1 MTKLLCSCL
10 FSIILLAISV
20 LHSGIVNS
28 KSSDTDTTL
37 YTISDSVDYAENV
50 HMYIC
55 IQALMLLKDKFPQ
68 YNFTEFD
75 RHTGTMN
82 DFGDRQW
89 QTGLI
94 TTGAY
99 REDKEDVVFD
109 IRGPFGFFASN
120 SHFWNSDNRTGG
132 DHTFTNLNILGI
144 NYNYPNAYTKIK
156 RYEDGNWQ
164 EWNGSGYG
172 GKRYIEY
179 NAGNGKFYRYSYH
192 TRGLAEFYKTN
203 RIWLE
208 SIINTLGETE
218 PVRNEIRVA
227 DIVKDRIAWEVLG
240 RIAHLNQDLSVSAH
254 TKNDV
259 HVRIWDGGDCYHN
272 YIDDGAY
279 LNYNWQT
286 AKQSGGFF
294 NPYENNDDPLRYI
307 LYTSA
312 QLADHFPSGPD
323 CTEIPQQHS
332 GNNSLPGGSNQMI
345 ENYYSRLGPSP
356 QNITDVSAE
365 ADYCFNHAI
374 RSTSAL
380 FYWFGVETGIFNSDS
395 FACPVI
401 NSFSKNLPDNNIYR
415 EETLALTCNASGSDL
430 SYEWFF
436 SVCDSNAACT
446 EPIPGLTFTA
456 DGNRLFIR
464 NINFK
469 NRYTCSYYDSLCY
482 QSEENNLS
490 EGPLN
495 FLIGVKVKN
504 RLGQQKKFFNFN
516 THSYFS
522 PLETLRPP
530 EPPVSG
536 CPWLLVSDG
545 YQMKYRNSLLKNS
558 QHTKNYGMD
567 ITDNYVIEEEPYINL
582 KEKSVILGIK
592 EISDDEN
599 LTDQIRIRSIDYP
612 KDSKIGVTENGDV
625 ILYYPDEIISPSLA
639 LLSGRNVSKE
649 TVYDSLYGIKV
660 RGKESDKLYLE
671 FPDISGRRYLSGNV
685 PDSIAVILD
694 PNSPGDNSGNP
705 VIKNVTGVITAKDTD
720 GNENAAPAD
729 FGMRQL
735 RSDLFIPL
743 FGSKK
748 VKSAEIYWN
757 RDFEYSYI
765 GALPVYYGGFTER
778 NLDLT
783 SAFDYKTGDVK
794 ELLLRGDKNY
804 YSADSSTFLILNFK
818 PSGDNPPAGFNRS
831 YVFSTTGR
839 SIKNNSSSESISD
852 RAGIKSSGVFQNRL
866 SGNFPNPFN
875 PVTNVEFGISESGFV
890 SLKVHD
896 MLGKEVA
903 TLVNENLPPGYYTVK
918 FNGSNLSS
926 GVYFCIMKTNDIIIT
941 TRMILMK

>member
-1 MTKLLCSCL
+1 MTKLLCSVIL
-10 FSIILLAISV
+10 SIIILSNSLICSE
-20 LHSGIVNS
+20 IINS
-28 KSSDTDTTL
+28 KSSYTNTTS
-37 YTISDSVDYAENV
+37 YEVSDSGDYAENV

-55 IQALMLLKDKFPQ
+55 IQALLLLKDKFPQ
-68 YNFTEFD
+68 YNYTEFD

-120 SHFWNSDNRTGG
+120 SHFWNADNRTGG

-144 NYNYPNAYTKIK
+144 NYNYPNAYSKAK

-164 EWNGSGYG
+164 EWSGSGYG

-179 NAGNGKFYRYSYH
+179 NAGNGKFYRFSYH
-192 TRGLAEFYKTN
+192 TKGLAEFYKTN

-218 PVRNEIRVA
+218 LVRNEIRISE
-227 DIVKDRIAWEVLG
+227 IVKDRIVWEVLG

-279 LNYNWQT
+279 LNYNWHT

-294 NPYENNDDPLRYI
+294 NPYENNDDPLRYL

-312 QLADHFPSGPD
+312 QLADHFPSGPV

-356 QNITDVSAE
+356 QNISDVGAE

-380 FYWFGVETGIFNSDS
+380 FYWFGVETGIFNPDPL
-395 FACPVI
+395 ALPVI
-401 NSFSKNLPDNNIYR
+401 NSFSKNLPDNYVYK

-436 SVCDSNAACT
+436 SVCDSNSACT

-469 NRYTCSYYDSLCY
+469 NKYTCSYYDSLCY
-482 QSEENNLS
+482 PNEENNLS

-495 FLIGVKVKN
+495 FLIGVKVMN
-504 RLGQQKKFFNFN
+504 RHGQQKKFFNFN

-522 PLETLRPP
+522 PLEILRPP

-545 YQMKYRNSLLKNS
+545 YQLKYRNSLLKNS

-567 ITDNYVIEEEPYINL
+567 ITDNYVIEQEPYINL
-582 KEKSVILGIK
+582 NEKSVTLGIK

-599 LTDQIRIRSIDYP
+599 LTDQIRARIIDHP
-612 KDSKIGVTENGDV
+612 ENSKIGVTENGDV

-660 RGKESDKLYLE
+660 KGKESDKLYLE
-671 FPDISGRRYLSGNV
+671 FPVNSGRRHLSGNF
-685 PDSIAVILD
+685 PDSIALILD
-694 PNSPGDNSGNP
+694 PNSPEDNSGNP
-705 VIKNVTGVITAKDTD
+705 VIKNVTGVITAKDIE
-720 GNENAAPAD
+720 GNENAVPSD

-735 RSDLFIPL
+735 RSDLFIPV
-743 FGSKK
+743 FGNKK
-748 VKSAEIYWN
+748 VKSAEIYWD

-765 GALPVYYGGFTER
+765 GVLPVYYGGFTER

-783 SAFDYKTGDVK
+783 SAADYRFGDVK
-794 ELLLRGDKNY
+794 ELLLNSDKNY
-804 YSADSSTFLILNFK
+804 YNADSSTFLIMNFK
-818 PSGDNPPAGFNRS
+818 PSGDKPQAGYIRS
-831 YVFSTTGR
+831 YVFSITGR
-839 SIKNNSSSESISD
+839 SIKSNTFSENKTDQTGTRSY
-852 RAGIKSSGVFQNRL
+852 GVFRNRL
-866 SGNFPNPFN
+866 SEIFPNPFN
-875 PVTNVEFGISESGFV
+875 PETNLEFEISDPGFV
-890 SLKVHD
+890 TLKVYD
-896 MLGKEVA
+896 LLGKEAA
-903 TLVNENLPPGYYTVK
+903 TIVNETLKPGNYRIK
-918 FNGSNLSS
+918 FNGSSLRS
-926 GVYFCIMKTNDIIIT
+926 GVYFMKLT
-941 TRMILMK
+941 TGSYSETKKMLLIK